1 MVESRAK
8 PRSPPTDK
16 RANRNIKHRV
26 RQHRV
31 APARPRLAG
40 SYKTMQARGP
50 AAINLSRAVI
60 AAARVAEAAVQD
72 AQREAVVV
80 VDAGGANC

>member
-1 MVESRAK
+1 MAGSQAK
-8 PRSPPTDK
+8 PRSPQTDK

-26 RQHRV
+26 RLHPV

-60 AAARVAEAAVQD
+60 AAARVVEAAVQD

-80 VDAGGANC
+80 VAGGANC